1 MPMFYSFEVQI
12 IMVLG
17 IHDLSFLTV
26 NLNISIISTI
36 KETYKLSISVIFLM
50 KIHMR

>member
-12 IMVLG
+12 IIVLG
-17 IHDLSFLTV
+17 IHVLSFLTV

-36 KETYKLSISVIFLM
+36 KENYEPSIPVIFF
-50 KIHMR
+50 